1 MTTITLRSTLLSL
14 LATGD
19 TRGVTELKELTAA
32 SETAIRTNLKA
43 LCAEGRVINEGGKP
57 AAYRLSILNFA
68 DDSTL
73 AAESAMDDAEIKA
86 WNDGAATPEAPEGE
100 DLIGMTA
107 EEELESL
114 ELAAEFEATELAS
127 EINPFAALQMTQ
139 SEVAAAVRQG
149 LDEGQA
155 EIEAPVLLQDM
166 IAAMPKAKKSP
177 LNPQPVIDK
186 KVAIM
191 EAAGGSI
198 TYAARKWTITDSR
211 GVSVTITS
219 KEFAEYKGEHIL
231 DVFGLTVQAEEHDE
245 AGE

>member
-1 MTTITLRSTLLSL
+1 MTTSTSL
-14 LATGD
+14 FADLAFEPLNIKELAETIGKSESR
-19 TRGVTELKELTAA
+19 TRELVKLAVTEGVLEAHDT
-32 SETAIRTNLKA
+32 
-43 LCAEGRVINEGGKP
+43 KP
-57 AAYRLSILNFA
+57 ATFSRYYKQS
-68 DDSTL
+68 
-73 AAESAMDDAEIKA
+73 AAEAAMDDAEIKA

-127 EINPFAALQMTQ
+127 EINPFAALVMTQ
-139 SEVAAAVRQG
+139 AEVAAAVRQG

-166 IAAMPKAKKSP
+166 IAALPKAKKSP